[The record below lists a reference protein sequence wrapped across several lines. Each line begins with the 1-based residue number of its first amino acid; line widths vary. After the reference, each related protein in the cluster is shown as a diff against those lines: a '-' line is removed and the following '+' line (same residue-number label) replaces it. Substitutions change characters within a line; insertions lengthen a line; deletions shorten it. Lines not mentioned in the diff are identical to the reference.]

1 MESPIIPLGDKIVI
15 LPQEEGE
22 QMYGNIIVPDAGQ
35 EKPEMGTVL
44 AVGPGRISTD
54 GTLIPNRIEVGVTV
68 MVPKFGAQV
77 VTVENATINESFE
90 AVPFDSNLLKE
101 ILKANRTYHSGEI
114 RINKKGLLDAHL
126 HHGDNLYTGYYSNLS
141 NAIQKIS
148 RLGLANQKEEYTLA
162 GFIESF
168 NNIKNKLT
176 NSIKN

>member
-77 VTVENATINESFE
+77 VTIENE
-90 AVPFDSNLLKE
+90 
-101 ILKANRTYHSGEI
+101 TYIIASE
-114 RINKKGLLDAHL
+114 NDV
-126 HHGDNLYTGYYSNLS
+126 
-141 NAIQKIS
+141 
-148 RLGLANQKEEYTLA
+148 LGIIKQKE
-162 GFIESF
+162 
-168 NNIKNKLT
+168 NNE
-176 NSIKN
+176 

>member
-54 GTLIPNRIEVGVTV
+54 GTLIPNRIKVGVTV

-77 VTVENATINESFE
+77 VTVENE
-90 AVPFDSNLLKE
+90 
-101 ILKANRTYHSGEI
+101 TYIMASE
-114 RINKKGLLDAHL
+114 NDV
-126 HHGDNLYTGYYSNLS
+126 
-141 NAIQKIS
+141 
-148 RLGLANQKEEYTLA
+148 LG
-162 GFIESF
+162 I
-168 NNIKNKLT
+168 IKNK
-176 NSIKN
+176 NNE